1 MIPAIDRWGPFADRI
16 EPGERIARI
25 RCLTAIA
32 HLSCGP
38 RAAELIETLK
48 ESESNPDVLPNAL
61 GILNGLASLDRRRI
75 LASYAVLNK
84 VAQLAPPGGRQF
96 RSHCSAEDHS

>member
-1 MIPAIDRWGPFADRI
+1 MIPAVDRWGPFADRI
-16 EPGERIARI
+16 EPGERVARL

-38 RAAELIETLK
+38 RAAELIGSLRQAEG
-48 ESESNPDVLPNAL
+48 NPDVLPTAL

-75 LASYAVLNK
+75 LASYAVLS
-84 VAQLAPPGGRQF
+84 APPRQP
-96 RSHCSAEDHS
+96 RSHSSPEDH